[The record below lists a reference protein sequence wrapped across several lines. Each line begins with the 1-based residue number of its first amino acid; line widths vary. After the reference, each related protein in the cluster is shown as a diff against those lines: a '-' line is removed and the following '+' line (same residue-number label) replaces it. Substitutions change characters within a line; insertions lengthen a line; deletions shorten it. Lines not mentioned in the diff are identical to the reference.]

1 MILCIILLSVCGL
14 FFIGQC
20 ISSDW
25 YYSTRNVDKYAI
37 RDETDLKKKR
47 TLKVERLQY
56 YISRFT
62 YNVFGEFD
70 SDCVRLWITAIAAIV
85 FGAVLVIAKCSDSS
99 TITNR
104 NARYDY
110 YASALEQGYI
120 WNSQDDIVGEQRNI
134 AELKA
139 WVHEHPI
146 RTFFKVEDVDALYD
160 KIMKFEIPAI
170 EDTAKYQLNTT
181 RNVIKKE

>member
-14 FFIGQC
+14 AFIGQL

-25 YYSTRNVDKYAI
+25 YYSTRDVDKFAI
-37 RDETDLKKKR
+37 RDEPDPRRKHDLKI
-47 TLKVERLQY
+47 ERLQY
-56 YISRFT
+56 KISRFT
-62 YNVFGEFD
+62 YFVFGEFD
-70 SDCVRLWITAIAAIV
+70 SDCVRTWIFGITAIV
-85 FGAVLVIAKCSDSS
+85 LGAVLVITKCSDSS
-99 TITNR
+99 EITNC

-110 YASALEQGYI
+110 YANALEQGYV
-120 WNSQDDIVGEQRNI
+120 WDSQDDIVGEQKRI

-146 RTFFKVEDVDALYD
+146 RAFYKVEDVDALYD

-170 EDTAKYQLNTT
+170 ENTAKYQLNTT